1 MNVVFGRHSGWCTY
15 VRTCDNKEPHVHIH
29 SRLLVIS
36 SVVVGAGGVPE
47 GRLAA
52 TSAFS
57 SREGFADH
65 TFTST

>member
-1 MNVVFGRHSGWCTY
+1 MY
-15 VRTCDNKEPHVHIH
+15 VRTSDNKEPHVHIH
-29 SRLLVIS
+29 SRLLVDS
-36 SVVVGAGGVPE
+36 SAIVGAGGVPE
-47 GRLAA
+47 GRLAT